1 MPSSDNVSSSDLPK
15 PSSVGNGLESEYL
28 SHLAKKQTYPVT
40 ENSQSAIA
48 PQNITPLEEELLT
61 EADQNGLIG
70 DKKISTERSP
80 NRPNP
85 QKYRTDILMPDS
97 LEDNSQY
104 RSAEPP
110 LVTEVNKEGPTLDK
124 QWVYQS

>member
-1 MPSSDNVSSSDLPK
+1 MDKKVPSSDNVSSGDLPK

-40 ENSQSAIA
+40 ENSQVAIT
-48 PQNITPLEEELLT
+48 PQNITQQREELLT
-61 EADQNGLIG
+61 EADQNGYTS

-104 RSAEPP
+104 GSAEPP
-110 LVTEVNKEGPTLDK
+110 LVTEVNREVPTMDK
-124 QWVYQS
+124 